1 MSDRG
6 IEKEILKQVF
16 EATQKIEKRFASVH
30 SVNDF
35 TGSETGME
43 KLDSICML
51 LIAIGE
57 SIKNLD
63 KKTNHDLLS
72 RYPNTEWKK
81 IMGLR
86 DIISHHYFDVDAE
99 VIYDVCIKHIK
110 PFSVTIQKMIDEL

>member
-1 MSDRG
+1 MFDIG
-6 IEKEILKQVF
+6 MVKEILKQIF
-16 EATQKIEKRFASVH
+16 DATQKIQRRFALVH

-63 KKTNHDLLS
+63 KKTNNELLS

-99 VIYDVCIKHIK
+99 VIYDVCINHIK
-110 PFSVTIQKMIDEL
+110 PLSSTIQKMIDEL